1 MDLIIKMTFSRI
13 GKYLLVPFAIFVSF
27 IPVFDPFSIFSDLR
41 NTSFDIYQN
50 ISPRES
56 LSPESVIVLDIDE
69 NSLSD
74 LGQWPWPRSILAQ
87 LVDKTYLSASL
98 GFDIVFAEFDR
109 TGSRELKKQYK
120 ENPSFLEILNNIPD
134 NDSLFANSIKNHGTV
149 VLGAIPSNTLANDF
163 TMKFGLIEQGD
174 DPRKF
179 LQNFSGI
186 QSNLKI
192 LDESAMGIGSMSI
205 GNNDSIIRR
214 LPLFEN
220 INGSLVPTLALET
233 LRVAIGA
240 STFQIKSSNASGES
254 AFGEETGINHVKLG
268 NLIIPTNEDGSLWI
282 HYSEKPIKTIPIR
295 EVLSSNYSQDY
306 FEGKILIVGTSAP
319 GLFDLR
325 STPLEDNVPGVNII
339 ANLTDQILSGQFLKR
354 PDWIFGLEVI
364 TGLLLALLITFFIR
378 YLGPIG
384 GLSVFILGNGI
395 SIFGSYY
402 TFINYSYL
410 VDPISPLVICLICYL
425 VVTFFNFLF
434 TELERSKVRNA
445 FSQYMSPVMVE
456 KLAKS
461 SESLK
466 LGGERKEMTFLF
478 SDIRG
483 FTSISEKYKGDPEAL
498 TDLINNLLT
507 VLSNEILDNQGTID
521 KYMGDCIMA
530 FWNAPSEDPE
540 HRERSIEAAF
550 AMSTA
555 LEKLNK
561 DLDRKDEDKLSVGIG
576 INTGECIVGNMGSDK
591 RFDYTVLGDAVNLAS
606 RLEGQ
611 SGHYGMQII
620 LGEESIN
627 GLAEDKYLIF
637 ELDLIA
643 VKGKEEPVRIYTT
656 FNKDLDLK
664 DELFSDDHKE
674 FLLNYRSQKWDKAKE
689 HIDKYRF
696 SKPEFTLYYT
706 LFLNRIN
713 ELSEQTLPDDWSG
726 VFIAETK

>member
-1 MDLIIKMTFSRI
+1 
-13 GKYLLVPFAIFVSF
+13 
-27 IPVFDPFSIFSDLR
+27 
-41 NTSFDIYQN
+41 
-50 ISPRES
+50 
-56 LSPESVIVLDIDE
+56 
-69 NSLSD
+69 
-74 LGQWPWPRSILAQ
+74 
-87 LVDKTYLSASL
+87 
-98 GFDIVFAEFDR
+98 
-109 TGSRELKKQYK
+109 
-120 ENPSFLEILNNIPD
+120 
-134 NDSLFANSIKNHGTV
+134 
-149 VLGAIPSNTLANDF
+149 
-163 TMKFGLIEQGD
+163 
-174 DPRKF
+174 
-179 LQNFSGI
+179 
-186 QSNLKI
+186 
-192 LDESAMGIGSMSI
+192 MSI

-220 INGSLVPTLALET
+220 INGSLVPSLGLEI

-240 STFQIKSSNASGES
+240 STYQIKSSNASGET

-268 NLIIPTNEDGSLWI
+268 NLIIPTNEDGSVWI
-282 HYSEKPIKTIPIR
+282 HYSKKPIKTIPIW
-295 EVLSSNYSQDY
+295 EVLSSNYSSDF

-325 STPLEDNVPGVNII
+325 STPLENNVPGVNII

-354 PDWIFGLEVI
+354 PDWIFGLELI
-364 TGLLLALLITFFIR
+364 TGIILALLITFFIQS
-378 YLGPIG
+378 LGPIG
-384 GLSVFILGNGI
+384 GLSVFVLGNCI
-395 SIFGSYY
+395 SIIGSYY
-402 TFINYSYL
+402 IFNYYSYL

-461 SESLK
+461 SASLK

-507 VLSNEILDNQGTID
+507 TLSNEILSYQGTID

-530 FWNAPSEDPE
+530 FWNAPSEDPY
-540 HRERSIEAAF
+540 HREKSIDAAF
-550 AMSTA
+550 AMTKA
-555 LEKLNK
+555 LEKLNI
-561 DLDRKDEDKLSVGIG
+561 DLNRSNEDKLSVGIG

-611 SGHYGMQII
+611 SGNYGMKII
-620 LGEESIN
+620 LGEGSIK
-627 GLAEDKYLIF
+627 GLSEEKYIIY
-637 ELDLIA
+637 ELDSIA
-643 VKGKEEPVRIYTT
+643 VKGKSEPVTIYTVFDKKEINT
-656 FNKDLDLK
+656 ENAFLA
-664 DELFSDDHKE
+664 DHQN
-674 FLLNYRSQKWDKAKE
+674 FLVNYRNQNWNEAKE

-706 LFLNRIN
+706 LFLERID
-713 ELSEQTLPDDWSG
+713 ELSKQNLPEDWTG
-726 VFIAETK
+726 VFVAETK